1 MPAIICLLR
10 GVNLGGHNKIKMD
23 DLRALCTSL
32 RCRNPQTYVQSGNVV
47 FDSSEND
54 LPKLADEVAA
64 AIERKCGFCPA
75 VVLRTVR
82 EMRGVVARNPFAA
95 RSGIEPAKL
104 LVTFLVQKPSRAAAA
119 ALKQRSISPEE
130 LHLVGSEIYIYFPNG
145 AGRSKL
151 NWSNLDKVLQ
161 TTGTARNWNTV
172 TKLLAMA
179 ESLESS

>member
-10 GVNLGGHNKIKMD
+10 GVNVGGHNPIKMD
-23 DLRALCTSL
+23 DLRALCASL

-47 FDSSEND
+47 FDSSEKD
-54 LPKLADEVAA
+54 LAKLSRNIAA
-64 AIERKCGFCPA
+64 AIERKCRFRPGI
-75 VVLRTVR
+75 VLRTAS

-95 RSGIEPAKL
+95 RSDVEPSKL
-104 LVTFLVQKPSRAAAA
+104 LVTFLAQKPSRAAAA

-130 LHLVGSEIYIYFPNG
+130 LHLIGSELYIYFPNG

-151 NWSNLDKVLQ
+151 NWSNLDKALE

-172 TKLLAMA
+172 TRLLAMA
-179 ESLESS
+179 ESLGSS